1 MSAALPLFGHAAAE
15 AAFLS
20 AQRSGRLHHAWL
32 IEGPSGIGKARLA
45 ERIAAYLLGA
55 RGPEAAP
62 FDATADDPVMRAILA
77 GNHPDMNVQRR
88 ELNDKGKLAQD
99 ITVEQIRQVSQFF
112 SMKPA
117 MGGWRVGIVDAIDE
131 ANRNS
136 ANALLKTLEE
146 PPAQSIL
153 LLINHRSRPIL
164 PTIRSRCRVIQL
176 SVLTEADC
184 DLALE
189 AAGAPR
195 EASKLARGRP
205 GLGIRLSAPG
215 AMTAASAAR
224 ELIKAMPRPS
234 DKQISSALNAASNG
248 AEAELAFRDE
258 VLEWV
263 AMRAEKDPRAAKV
276 WLGLAKL
283 SGDAETLNMD
293 AAQVASK
300 IIAAMQE
307 AAATR

>member
-1 MSAALPLFGHAAAE
+1 MSPALPLFGHEAAE

-20 AQRSGRLHHAWL
+20 AYRSGRLHHAWL

-55 RGPEAAP
+55 RGPASAP
-62 FDATADDPVMRAILA
+62 FDAPAEDAVMRAILA
-77 GNHPDMNVQRR
+77 SNHPDMNVQRR

-99 ITVEQIRQVSQFF
+99 ITVEQIRQVSHFF

-131 ANRNS
+131 ANRSS

-153 LLINHRSRPIL
+153 LLVNHRSRPIL
-164 PTIRSRCRVIQL
+164 PTIRSRCRVLQL
-176 SVLTEADC
+176 SVLSDADC
-184 DLALE
+184 QRALE

-195 EASKLARGRP
+195 DAGSLARGRP
-205 GLGIRLSAPG
+205 GLGVRLSSAS
-215 AMTAASAAR
+215 AMNAASAAR
-224 ELIKAMPRPS
+224 ALIKAMPRPS
-234 DKQISSALNAASNG
+234 DKLITSALSAASDG
-248 AEAELAFRDE
+248 PEAELAFRDE
-258 VLEWV
+258 VLDWV
-263 AMRAEKDPRAAKV
+263 AGRAEKEPRAAKA
-276 WLGLAKL
+276 WLSLARL
-283 SGDAETLNMD
+283 SGEAETLNMD

-300 IIAAMQE
+300 IIAAMHE
-307 AAATR
+307 AAGGK